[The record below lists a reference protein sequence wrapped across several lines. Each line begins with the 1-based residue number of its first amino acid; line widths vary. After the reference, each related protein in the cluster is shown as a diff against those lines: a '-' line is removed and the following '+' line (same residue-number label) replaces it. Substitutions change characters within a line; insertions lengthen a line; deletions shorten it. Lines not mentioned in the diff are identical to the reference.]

1 MPDQHLVFC
10 YGRNDPMRAEILAK
24 IADKTNFTALES
36 PDDDTLIS
44 LIQ

>member
-1 MPDQHLVFC
+1 
-10 YGRNDPMRAEILAK
+10 MRAEILTK
-24 IADKTNFTALES
+24 IAGKTNFTALES